1 MKESFVL
8 LNNGLLYQKE
18 HLSFKSL
25 AYEAPRLNNDIH
37 NHWPGWN
44 EKVSF
49 AHHVSHWYV
58 VRSSFLLAD
67 NFQWLIR
74 ADTKFSRT
82 TRYNEQTSWKLHSSW
97 GETWNNECQ
106 LFESLHIWCLIVIEI
121 SKFSFNPVWS
131 IDISWNCSKDFLL
144 KFRQI
149 FYGFLYIVPIILF
162 SVVYNIPK
170 FLEVQIINITTVLVI
185 CIVHCC
191 NSRKPSENSLF
202 VLFQQ
207 FVFQLMTTLWQL
219 IFIYP
224 GAKPLPS
231 DDSSQ
236 REPHD
241 ARESTLRTWVKAST
255 VCWTFRDM
263 IFTKWL
269 PPPWPQVADRYS
281 WSTSEI
287 RDDPLYMTYI
297 SANGI
302 GEIKLHHLGMLKLM
316 FHKGCTVKILQQ
328 KYWQLLHWQIL
339 SNCGPSF
346 LEKN

>member
-1 MKESFVL
+1 MIFIIIDPTVL
-8 LNNGLLYQKE
+8 IEWKSKFCSSC
-18 HLSFKSL
+18 LSL
-25 AYEAPRLNNDIH
+25 
-37 NHWPGWN
+37 
-44 EKVSF
+44 V
-49 AHHVSHWYV
+49 YV

-170 FLEVQIINITTVLVI
+170 FLEVQIVNITTVLVI

-219 IFIYP
+219 CDNWYLFTQVRNHCQVTILHN
-224 GAKPLPS
+224 GS
-231 DDSSQ
+231 HMMHVSQ
-236 REPHD
+236 H
-241 ARESTLRTWVKAST
+241 
-255 VCWTFRDM
+255 F
-263 IFTKWL
+263 
-269 PPPWPQVADRYS
+269 
-281 WSTSEI
+281 
-287 RDDPLYMTYI
+287 
-297 SANGI
+297 
-302 GEIKLHHLGMLKLM
+302 
-316 FHKGCTVKILQQ
+316 
-328 KYWQLLHWQIL
+328 
-339 SNCGPSF
+339 GP
-346 LEKN
+346 E